1 MTHTSAS
8 HHEQFKAT
16 ESKEKQTTMN
26 EWPFNSTFE
35 FASLL
40 ANLTEEKKSEKT
52 AILDVSQVSSVAD
65 FFVIATANSHTQ
77 IRAICHHVKDYLKEM
92 DLTPLSYEEDSQ
104 GHWYLM
110 DYGDVVVH
118 VMRPE
123 ARELYD
129 LESFWS
135 HGYQMPRD
143 QWVRDDLGPHPQ
155 SA

>member
-1 MTHTSAS
+1 MTSDS
-8 HHEQFKAT
+8 
-16 ESKEKQTTMN
+16 SKSPVVSQAQSKNQRKKTDC
-26 EWPFNSTFE
+26 WPFNNTFE

-40 ANLTEEKKSEKT
+40 ANLAETKKSEQT

-77 IRAICHHVKDYLKEM
+77 IRAICHHIKNHLKHL

-104 GHWYLM
+104 GHWYLI

-135 HGYQMPRD
+135 HGYPMPRD
-143 QWVRDDLGPHPQ
+143 QWAEDLPNNRQQ